1 VWLCVAFDG
10 LSITSIGG
18 LYHFLGFV
26 DIARVTAGVDYERHS
41 LHSIVQLSRNDR
53 CTCAVVF
60 RWHLRIMVI
69 TGWPNSGRRV
79 VAYIIINVE
88 KLISLK
94 LSEGRH
100 S

>member
-1 VWLCVAFDG
+1 MWLCVAFDG

-53 CTCAVVF
+53 CTCAVLCVQMAF
-60 RWHLRIMVI
+60 ANYGHN
-69 TGWPNSGRRV
+69 G
-79 VAYIIINVE
+79 VAEQRTPGGGLYYY
-88 KLISLK
+88 KC
-94 LSEGRH
+94 
-100 S
+100 